1 MVTIILRFIS
11 LLVKQPLCLLLL
23 FFGITGLQAQSGP
36 ALQLDANIQEAGCA
50 GNGHVISVKVS
61 GGQAPYTY
69 SWQDG
74 AEGSFRKDLASGT
87 YICTV
92 RDAKGAVASKQFNF
106 RPQPAALEVSYKLEN
121 TGEGHRV
128 ALEVKGGK
136 APYQYFWMGPGIN
149 TEATRVSSRQDG
161 LSTGIYQVVVRD
173 ANECATSITVNV
185 Q

>member
-1 MVTIILRFIS
+1 MGTIILRFIS
-11 LLVKQPLCLLLL
+11 LPVKQHLWLLLL
-23 FFGITGLQAQSGP
+23 FCSVTVLKGQSP
-36 ALQLDANIQEAGCA
+36 ASLQLDANIIESACA
-50 GNGHVISVKVS
+50 GNGHVISMKVK

-74 AEGSFRKDLASGT
+74 AEGSFRKDLSSGT

-92 RDAKGAVASKQFNF
+92 RDANGASATKQFNF
-106 RPQPAALEVSYKLEN
+106 RSQPAALEVSYTQEN

-128 ALEVKGGK
+128 ALDVKGGK
-136 APYQYFWMGPGIN
+136 APYQYFWIGSGID
-149 TEATRVSSRQDG
+149 TGAARASSRQDG
-161 LSTGIYQVVVRD
+161 LSTGLYQVVVRD